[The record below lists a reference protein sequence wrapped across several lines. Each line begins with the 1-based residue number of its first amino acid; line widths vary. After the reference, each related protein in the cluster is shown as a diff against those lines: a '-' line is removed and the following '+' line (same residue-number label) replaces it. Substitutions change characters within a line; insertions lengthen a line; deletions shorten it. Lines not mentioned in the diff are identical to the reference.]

1 LQVRAKIG
9 KITASDS
16 SGWMISML
24 NAIALLLI
32 CQLAGETLAHFLAL
46 PLPGPVIG
54 MVLLLVA
61 LMLRA
66 PLPEATAETADGIL
80 KHLSMLF
87 VPAGVGVVQQLDLL
101 GAEGGR
107 LLGVIV
113 LSTIFA
119 LAITAITFAAIARL
133 MGADDEHE
141 HKEASE

>member
-1 LQVRAKIG
+1 
-9 KITASDS
+9 
-16 SGWMISML
+16 ML

-32 CQLAGETLAHFLAL
+32 CQLAGETVAHFMAL

-54 MVLLLVA
+54 MVLLLLA

-66 PLPEATAETADGIL
+66 PLPDATGETADGIL

-107 LLGVIV
+107 LLAVIV

-119 LAITAITFAAIARL
+119 LGITAVTFAGIARL
-133 MGADDEHE
+133 IGADNEHE
-141 HKEASE
+141 QRKVGE

>member
-1 LQVRAKIG
+1 
-9 KITASDS
+9 
-16 SGWMISML
+16 ML

-54 MVLLLVA
+54 MVLLLLLLV
-61 LMLRA
+61 LRA
-66 PLPEATAETADGIL
+66 PLPEATGETADGIL

-113 LSTIFA
+113 ISTIFA
-119 LAITAITFAAIARL
+119 LGVTAVTFAAIARL
-133 MGADDEHE
+133 IGVDQEHE
-141 HKEASE
+141 HKEVGE